1 MRPRRPP
8 GRLAP
13 VPLGRPGWC
22 LRFPV
27 EAAQGPGPPTQAPP
41 GHPGRLPRARPSG
54 RCAGAVSVC
63 GLVRNSRRLVSA
75 AASCWPPARA
85 GCGRARGRGQ
95 PPGVPPRFG
104 PWGPCPSRPCRPPRW
119 ARSALSSGVW
129 PPALRPQGGPP
140 SPPCGEVAAAGP
152 ALPARACPG
161 LAPAPCPPPP
171 PGAGEPCQAGYIRL
185 AGRLC
190 SQAKGCGVRLPAQ
203 TGAELQRRFDGQAM
217 PADSPPCPPQGGTIP
232 GRRCRPPF
240 QCGCMISRQS
250 RTAPR
255 RQRG

>member
-13 VPLGRPGWC
+13 APLGRPGWC

-95 PPGVPPRFG
+95 PPGVPPGAG
-104 PWGPCPSRPCRPPRW
+104 PGPATVAPRAAGRGRLGCPGGPCGWLRVGQPWHPWSHPFPPRW
-119 ARSALSSGVW
+119 ARSALLPGVW
-129 PPALRPQGGPP
+129 PPALRPQGVHQAPP
-140 SPPCGEVAAAGP
+140 AGRSRQRVLLFRR
-152 ALPARACPG
+152 ALARAS
-161 LAPAPCPPPP
+161 PPPP
-171 PGAGEPCQAGYIRL
+171 VPLPLR
-185 AGRLC
+185 GRGNRVRKVLYHLE
-190 SQAKGCGVRLPAQ
+190 KVEFEVVRL
-203 TGAELQRRFDGQAM
+203 LH
-217 PADSPPCPPQGGTIP
+217 
-232 GRRCRPPF
+232 
-240 QCGCMISRQS
+240 
-250 RTAPR
+250 AP
-255 RQRG
+255 